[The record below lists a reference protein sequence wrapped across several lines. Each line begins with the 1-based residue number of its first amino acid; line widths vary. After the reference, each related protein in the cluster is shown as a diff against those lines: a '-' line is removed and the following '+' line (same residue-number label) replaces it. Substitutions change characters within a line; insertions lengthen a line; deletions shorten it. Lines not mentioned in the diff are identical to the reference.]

1 MATLRTRRILPTLLG
16 LLAAA
21 APFAAAQDDEG
32 IFAPFARELGL
43 AKDPTAP
50 HETTLATLRGNPD
63 AYRNVRVI
71 LTLQMNERTNFW
83 NPFFTR
89 FTPDNYVNFS
99 AWGDEQRLWVA
110 AEYGNEFPLF
120 FVDRRSEP
128 ARKILAAEPFQRFR
142 VTAIVRDTF
151 RGMPWIEVTKVKS
164 LSEKL
169 ARGTLVHGARGR
181 KWMEAGKWALAANEF
196 DRAIAG
202 DLPDA
207 SRVGLL
213 KDLSVCHY
221 ARGDRDKTRS
231 VLLAAADLDPKDA
244 EVNAAL
250 EALLLED
257 EEAGASAQS
266 MREIMEPEP
275 APPRPAPPAESTD
288 HDHVE
293 TPEKGADGGTT
304 SDTPQGNTTD
314 HPQGTNREPDGK

>member
-128 ARKILAAEPFQRFR
+128 ASQIL
-142 VTAIVRDTF
+142 
-151 RGMPWIEVTKVKS
+151 S
-164 LSEKL
+164 L
-169 ARGTLVHGARGR
+169 
-181 KWMEAGKWALAANEF
+181 
-196 DRAIAG
+196 
-202 DLPDA
+202 LP
-207 SRVGLL
+207 SR
-213 KDLSVCHY
+213 
-221 ARGDRDKTRS
+221 
-231 VLLAAADLDPKDA
+231 
-244 EVNAAL
+244 
-250 EALLLED
+250 
-257 EEAGASAQS
+257 
-266 MREIMEPEP
+266 
-275 APPRPAPPAESTD
+275 RP
-288 HDHVE
+288 
-293 TPEKGADGGTT
+293 
-304 SDTPQGNTTD
+304 
-314 HPQGTNREPDGK
+314 

>member
-16 LLAAA
+16 LLGAA
-21 APFAAAQDDEG
+21 APLAAASDGEG
-32 IFAPFARELGL
+32 ILAPFARELGL
-43 AKDPTAP
+43 AKDPTAS
-50 HETTLATLRGNPD
+50 HETTLGNLRTNPD
-63 AYRNVRVI
+63 AYRNVRVT
-71 LTLQMNERTNFW
+71 LTLQMNERTGFW

-110 AEYGNEFPLF
+110 AEYGNEFPLL
-120 FVDRRSEP
+120 FVERRSET
-128 ARKILAAEPFQRFR
+128 ARTILAAEPFERFR
-142 VTAIVRDTF
+142 VTAVVRDTF

-169 ARGTLVHGARGR
+169 SRGTLVHGARGR
-181 KWMEAGKWALAANEF
+181 KWMEAGKWTLAANEF

-221 ARGDRDKTRS
+221 ARGDRDRTRS
-231 VLLAAADLDPKDA
+231 VLLAAADLDPKDP

-257 EEAGASAQS
+257 EEAGASAET
-266 MREIMEPEP
+266 MREIMEAEP
-275 APPRPAPPAESTD
+275 AAERRVPPAESTG

-293 TPEKGADGGTT
+293 TPEPGADRETT

-314 HPQGTNREPDGK
+314 PPKGTNQEPDGK